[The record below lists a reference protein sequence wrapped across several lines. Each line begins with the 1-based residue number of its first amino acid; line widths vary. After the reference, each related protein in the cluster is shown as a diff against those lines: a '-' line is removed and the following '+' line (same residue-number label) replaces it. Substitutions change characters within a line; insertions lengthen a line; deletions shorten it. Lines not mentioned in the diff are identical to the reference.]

1 MTNNEVLTVDTLL
14 TQNVEEVNG
23 TSESLLIHICINTY
37 MYYPLKTFY
46 SPGEREIFVNRA
58 QELQRMEFV
67 LEEVRTNIDLHV
79 WRITRD

>member
-1 MTNNEVLTVDTLL
+1 MTNDDVHTVGKLPS
-14 TQNVEEVNG
+14 QNVEEANR
-23 TSESLLIHICINTY
+23 TSKSLLIHICINTY

-46 SPGEREIFVNRA
+46 PPGEREIFVNRA

-79 WRITRD
+79 WRVTRD